1 MYGHPISENAIEKTG
16 IEHYYYIAKFDYGD
30 AINTTCNLLCLT
42 GPLTL
47 HTLSVAGTSWQKEV
61 EQEGVKLIR
70 TCRPPP
76 PIPTLDQAS
85 D

>member
-1 MYGHPISENAIEKTG
+1 MYGHPISENAVEKIG
-16 IEHYYYIAKFDYGD
+16 IEYYYIAEFKDED
-30 AINTTCNLLCLT
+30 AINTACNLLCLT